1 MKSDIEIASEAEI
14 LDISKIAQKLGISE
28 YEPYGKFKAKLNP
41 LSPKKGSKLILVSAT
56 SPTPYGEGK
65 TTTSV
70 GLADGI
76 ARLDKSVCLA
86 LREPSLGPVFGIKG
100 GAAGGGYAQL
110 VPMVDL
116 NLHFTGDFAAIAAAN
131 NLIAAMLDNSIFSGN
146 PLNIDPDRVLWKRA
160 IDMNDRALRSIEL
173 ECAKGQKRE
182 AGFVITAASEIMAIL
197 CLCVDLADLKARIAK
212 AIVAYTYDG
221 APVSVDELGC
231 VDAAAIL
238 LLDAIKPNLIQS
250 LEHTPAIVHGGPF
263 ANIAHGC
270 NSLIA
275 TRTALGLAD
284 YVVTEAGF
292 GSDLGLEKFIDIK
305 CAQSGLKPDAVVLV
319 TTIRSIKF
327 NSTLSDDEILKEPLL
342 ALKKGSQNLIAHIE
356 NIRTFGLNPVVSLNK
371 FSSDTDD
378 EIEFIKNLCENFSA
392 RFAVCEAFAKGSAGA
407 VKLAK
412 EVLKACDETSELKP
426 CYDANDSVHDKLF
439 KIATRVYGANDVE
452 YSKEAL
458 DALESIEKLGFNKLK
473 VCVAKTQ
480 YSLSDDA
487 KALGRP
493 RDFKLFVRDLQIR
506 AGAGFIVA
514 ICGAMMLL
522 PGLSKHPAALDMRV
536 DNSGHISGL
545 A

>member
-1 MKSDIEIASEAEI
+1 MKSDIEIANEADI
-14 LDISKIAQKLGISE
+14 LDISEIAKKLGVSE
-28 YEPYGKFKAKLNP
+28 YEPYGKYKAKLKAQ
-41 LSPKKGSKLILVSAT
+41 SPKKSSKLILVSAT

-76 ARLDKSVCLA
+76 ARLGKSVCLA

-110 VPMVDL
+110 LPMVDL

-131 NLIAAMLDNSIFSGN
+131 NLIAAILDNSIFSGN
-146 PLNIDPDRVLWKRA
+146 PLNIDPKRVVWKRA
-160 IDMNDRALRSIEL
+160 IDMNDRSLRNIEL
-173 ECAKGQKRE
+173 EFAKGKKAE

-197 CLCVDLADLKARIAK
+197 CLCEDLADLKSRISR
-212 AIVAYTYDG
+212 AIVGYNYDG
-221 APVSVDELGC
+221 EVVTVGDLGC

-238 LLDAIKPNLIQS
+238 LLDALKPNLIQS

-270 NSLIA
+270 NSVIA
-275 TRTALGLAD
+275 TRTALSLAD

-292 GSDLGLEKFIDIK
+292 GSDLGAEKFIDIK
-305 CAQSGLKPDAVVLV
+305 CANSGLRPDAVVIV

-327 NSTLSDDEILKEPLL
+327 NSGLSDDEVSKEPLI
-342 ALKKGSQNLIAHIE
+342 ALKKGSQNLIAHIQ
-356 NIRTFGLNPVVSLNK
+356 NILAFGLNLVVSLNK
-371 FSSDTDD
+371 FSSDTDE
-378 EIEFIKNLCENFSA
+378 EIEFIKSLCEDLGV
-392 RFAVCEAFAKGSAGA
+392 RFAICNAYLQGGAGA
-407 VKLAK
+407 IDLAK
-412 EVLKACDETSELKP
+412 EVLKACEEKSDFKP
-426 CYDANDSVHDKLF
+426 CYSADDSIEDKIF
-439 KIATRVYGANDVE
+439 KIATRVYGADGVE
-452 YSKEAL
+452 YGSEAL
-458 DALESIEKLGFNKLK
+458 KALHEIQRLGFNGLG

-493 RDFKLFVRDLQIR
+493 KGFKLYVRDLQIR

-514 ICGAMMLL
+514 VCGSMMLL
-522 PGLSKHPAALDMRV
+522 PGLSKHPAALDMKV
-536 DNSGHISGL
+536 DDSGNISGL